1 MVTHAV
7 HLDRFRAVLASQWR
21 WSRIVVVLGT
31 VAGFAIPVL
40 SVQGATGTEKGLAP
54 DELLRW
60 LQGWGVLYP
69 LLAGGLGL
77 LIAVAAW
84 APDHRGRHVH
94 ALSLPLPRWQYVLYR
109 LLAGLTVLLLPM
121 LAVQVGAVLATGLA
135 TIPAGLQG
143 YAWALGLRF
152 ALATVVAFTIFFA
165 ISGGTTRTAGFLL
178 SVIAL
183 VVAGQVMISVA
194 GVNLDLLGSS
204 LQMVFNWPGPL
215 AIFAG
220 RWMLIDV

>member
-1 MVTHAV
+1 
-7 HLDRFRAVLASQWR
+7 
-21 WSRIVVVLGT
+21 
-31 VAGFAIPVL
+31 
-40 SVQGATGTEKGLAP
+40 
-54 DELLRW
+54 
-60 LQGWGVLYP
+60 
-69 LLAGGLGL
+69 
-77 LIAVAAW
+77 
-84 APDHRGRHVH
+84 
-94 ALSLPLPRWQYVLYR
+94 
-109 LLAGLTVLLLPM
+109 
-121 LAVQVGAVLATGLA
+121 
-135 TIPAGLQG
+135 GLQG

-183 VVAGQVMISVA
+183 VVAEQVMISVA